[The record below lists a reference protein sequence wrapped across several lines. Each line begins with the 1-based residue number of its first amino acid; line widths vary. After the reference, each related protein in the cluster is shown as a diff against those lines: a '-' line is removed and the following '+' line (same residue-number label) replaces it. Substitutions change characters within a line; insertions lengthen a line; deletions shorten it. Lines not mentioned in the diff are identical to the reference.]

1 MAVHRRL
8 PKPPASA
15 VSKSTVLVDIE
26 GKRVKII
33 GRIEIHKGKP
43 EFGSMRHL
51 KSSTRPIGTAAAGA
65 AYPAWCAKKSRFA
78 RCSLFD
84 KGRTE
89 YATDGSSESQGNR
102 NEPSWR
108 PRRMAMAINQELSSV
123 VEDRVVKNCREGPS
137 EVEIA
142 FQDGSTMK
150 VKVMESNSPPL
161 RQGSQIRRVY
171 EDGTEFVIDCEDG
184 TTLSLQLIEPGNSVS
199 VRDKNGAVEYRG

>member
-1 MAVHRRL
+1 LVAVTFIASHLVAFEPEAPKMSKKSADTVHRVFAA
-8 PKPPASA
+8 PG
-15 VSKSTVLVDIE
+15 VDYFGLV
-26 GKRVKII
+26 
-33 GRIEIHKGKP
+33 
-43 EFGSMRHL
+43 
-51 KSSTRPIGTAAAGA
+51 TAADGEHRFVAGA

-161 RQGSQIRRVY
+161 REGSQIRRVY